1 MVLEDVWHLY
11 IVTIHN
17 IIDSA
22 EREISE
28 KLNIYLVIHMDPMCI
43 HCEIINGEKEKVE
56 KIIKKYDCVK
66 SMHDFRLT
74 EGNSKKNL
82 IFDVVVDAGMI
93 NSKEAEEEWKN
104 SIIEDIKKLNPEYN
118 CIITIDKE
126 V

>member
-1 MVLEDVWHLY
+1 MIL
-11 IVTIHN
+11 
-17 IIDSA
+17 
-22 EREISE
+22 
-28 KLNIYLVIHMDPMCI
+28 
-43 HCEIINGEKEKVE
+43 

-93 NSKEAEEEWKN
+93 NSKEAEEELKN

-126 V
+126 F